1 VPRVPV
7 IATVLACLV
16 AAGCG
21 GEDRLSREE
30 YIQRADATCKKYEER
45 LKSLEEELQQTD
57 SPQEAAKVIDRALP
71 IIREG
76 VGELRDLKPPEDLEG
91 KTDEWLDLN
100 DENTKTLEELREAA
114 EEGDEQK
121 IAELARDADENEKR
135 GDAIAREI
143 GLEACAEE
151 E

>member
-1 VPRVPV
+1 VLRALLPA
-7 IATVLACLV
+7 IAGIVVLA
-16 AAGCG
+16 AACG

-30 YIQRADATCKKYEER
+30 YIQQADATCKKYEER
-45 LKSLEEELQQTD
+45 LKTLEEELQATD

-100 DENTKTLEELREAA
+100 DENTKTLEELRDAA
-114 EEGDEQK
+114 EAGDEQK

-135 GDAIAREI
+135 GDAIARDI
-143 GLEACAEE
+143 GLDACAEE

>member
-1 VPRVPV
+1 VARRAV
-7 IATVLACLV
+7 TLV
-16 AAGCG
+16 VFAALAAGCG

-30 YIQRADATCKKYEER
+30 YIQRADATCKKYEDR
-45 LKSLEEELQQTD
+45 LKSLEQELQRTD

-76 VGELRDLKPPEDLEG
+76 VGELRDLRPPEELEG

-100 DENTKTLEELREAA
+100 DENTKTLEELRDAA
-114 EEGDEQK
+114 EAGDEQK

-143 GLEACAEE
+143 GLDACAAEE
-151 E
+151 